1 MVYCTQK
8 VMLPWLQQC
17 SLGLHK
23 SLFEIKNTVVMSLGF
38 QMKEQ
43 LTVVTM
49 VWQPF
54 KKIIQLLV

>member
-1 MVYCTQK
+1 
-8 VMLPWLQQC
+8 MLPWLQQC

-23 SLFEIKNTVVMSLGF
+23 SLFEIENTVVMSLGF

-43 LTVVTM
+43 LTVVTI